1 MRKIKE
7 VLRLHFEARL
17 SERQISKICALG
29 KGTVRRFLK
38 QAEAVGLSWP
48 LPPSW
53 DDTVLERKLFPPPP
67 PPSAGQRPQ
76 PDYAS
81 LHKELKSPNVTL
93 QLLWEEYKQEH
104 PTGYSYS
111 RFSELYSAWSR
122 RLDVVLRQ
130 DHRAGEKLFVDHAG
144 QTVSVIDPL
153 TGGTREAYVFV
164 AVLGASN
171 YTYATATWTRG
182 LRDWISSHVR
192 AFDFF
197 QGCTRLVV
205 PDNWKSGVKQPCYY
219 EPELNPTYND
229 LAVHYGVGI
238 LPARPYHARDKAKV
252 EAGVQVVQR
261 WVLAALRKR
270 QFFSLAELNEAIG
283 ELLVKLNRRPFR
295 KLPGTREE
303 LYRSIDLPVL
313 RPLPVQ
319 PYVFAEWKRA
329 RVSIDYHVELEQ
341 HYYSVPYQL
350 VSKEVD
356 VRYTATTVEI
366 LYQGKRVASHARSNH
381 PGKHSTIPEH
391 RPKAHQKYLEW
402 TPSRIVDWAATIGPF
417 TAQLAE
423 KMLSERP
430 HPEQGYRSCLGLI
443 GLGRRYS
450 KDRLEAAA
458 QRALHLQAHS
468 YQKVKLILARGLDRQ
483 SMSESVALLPP
494 VQHGNIRGAAY
505 YTRSLFE
512 EVAE

>member
-7 VLRLHFEARL
+7 VLRLHFESGL
-17 SERQISKICALG
+17 SERQISKICVLG

-38 QAEAVGLSWP
+38 RAGAAGVSWP
-48 LPPSW
+48 LAPGL
-53 DDTVLERKLFPPPP
+53 DDAALEKQLFPPPP

-76 PDYAS
+76 PDYAVI
-81 LHKELKSPNVTL
+81 HKELKGPNVTL

-104 PTGYSYS
+104 PDGYSYS
-111 RFSELYSAWSR
+111 RLSELYGEWAK
-122 RLDVVLRQ
+122 RLDRVLRQ
-130 DHRAGEKLFVDHAG
+130 DHRAGEKMFVDHAG
-144 QTVSVIDPL
+144 QTVAIIDRL
-153 TGGTREAYVFV
+153 TGETREAYVFV

-171 YTYATATWTRG
+171 YTYAGATWTRG

-192 AFDFF
+192 AFEFF

-283 ELLVKLNRRPFR
+283 ELTGKLNRRPFR

-303 LYRSIDLPVL
+303 LYRSIDVLVL
-313 RPLPVQ
+313 RPLPAR

-329 RVSIDYHVELEQ
+329 RVNIDYHVELEH

-350 VSKEVD
+350 VGKQVD
-356 VRYTATTVEI
+356 LRYTGSTVEI
-366 LYQGKRVASHARSNH
+366 LYQGKRVASHARSSR
-381 PGKHSTIPEH
+381 PGKHSTLPEH

-402 TPSRIVDWAATIGPF
+402 TPSRIVEWAATIGPL
-417 TAQLAE
+417 TAQLAQRIMAE
-423 KMLSERP
+423 KP
-430 HPEQGYRSCLGLI
+430 HPEQGYRSCMGLI
-443 GLGRRYS
+443 GLGRRYG
-450 KDRLEAAA
+450 KERLEAAA
-458 QRALHLQAHS
+458 QRAIHLQAHS
-468 YQKVKLILARGLDRQ
+468 YPSVKSILERGLDRQ
-483 SMSESVALLPP
+483 NVIESAPLAAP
-494 VQHGNIRGAAY
+494 VEHANIRGAAY
-505 YTRSLFE
+505 YAGSLFE